1 MTNVYVLGP
10 FILWMSAQL
19 IKFII
24 NLVRGRADIRYL
36 ISAGGMPSA
45 HAAVVCSLATIALLD
60 QGFASPL
67 FGVSVVLAAIVMYD
81 SFGVRRS
88 SGEQARVL
96 NRLVADLRDN
106 GALRNGQDYQTLRE
120 ILGHRPL
127 EVLVGAILGVVGGS
141 FFEWHH
147 IAERFGFFSRTLT
160 LSQMRLYGFAI
171 IGLIGL
177 STAVWWW
184 VSKHFGTSKSVR
196 KQVNWLLYYSL
207 LAAIVLGLLLFSTYQ
222 NIIVIRSAGIA
233 IVSWAIVLVSLS
245 IVYWHQIRQ
254 FQAVRSNVDKT
265 ARRDRWLKQAKHK

>member
-10 FILWMSAQL
+10 FILWVSAQL
-19 IKFII
+19 IKFVI
-24 NLVRGRADIRYL
+24 NLIRGKADIRSL
-36 ISAGGMPSA
+36 ISSGGMPSA

-96 NRLVADLRDN
+96 NQLVGDLHNN
-106 GALRNGQDYQTLRE
+106 GILRNNQDNQTLRE

-127 EVLVGAILGVVGGS
+127 EVLVGAILGVIGGS

-147 IAERFGFFSRTLT
+147 IAERFGFFGHTMTLM
-160 LSQMRLYGFAI
+160 QMRLYGYAI
-171 IGLIGL
+171 AALIVL
-177 STAVWWW
+177 SAAIWWW
-184 VSKHFGTSKSVR
+184 AGRRFSVNKAAS

-207 LAAIVLGLLLFSTYQ
+207 LAAIILGLLLFSANQ
-222 NIIVIRSAGIA
+222 NIIVIRSAGVA
-233 IVSWAIVLVSLS
+233 IGSWAIILITLGV
-245 IVYWHQIRQ
+245 VYWHHIRHLHE
-254 FQAVRSNVDKT
+254 ARNRVDKS
-265 ARRDRWLKQAKHK
+265 ARRDRWLKQAKRK